1 MLYNE
6 PSPLEVKILTK
17 RFGLAN
23 SESLDTYLATD
34 GYKAFMKAVE
44 MSPEQII
51 EEVKVSAL
59 RGRGGAGFPTGLKL
73 CTAHIAEAEVHHH
86 QRRRER
92 TGYLQGPVADGERSA
107 PVD

>member
-34 GYKAFMKAVE
+34 GLQSLSQGHE
-44 MSPEQII
+44 MTPEQII
-51 EEVKVSAL
+51 EEVKASAL
-59 RGRGGAGFPTGLKL
+59 ARPRRRGISHRPEVELRA
-73 CTAHIAEAEVHHH
+73 AHFAQAEIHHH

-92 TGYLQGPVADGERSA
+92 AGHLQGPAC
-107 PVD
+107 